1 MFKQIKRCVNS
12 ADKHT
17 WISVSLPAVESI
29 NSKDE
34 FTVVADPSLSVDD
47 IMQVLKD
54 NWTEEYIKKM
64 MFTRFIA
71 VIADNSVRTNLKTF
85 CEENPDATQDD
96 IDSAMQNYVD
106 SGWNVNLK
114 HPATERSMQSVA
126 KKAKKAE
133 AFVTE
138 MSTDKQL
145 EFVNKLKAEN
155 PVLAKLLK

>member
-1 MFKQIKRCVNS
+1 
-12 ADKHT
+12 
-17 WISVSLPAVESI
+17 
-29 NSKDE
+29 
-34 FTVVADPSLSVDD
+34 
-47 IMQVLKD
+47 MQVLKD

-114 HPATERSMQSVA
+114 HPATDRSMQSVA

-155 PVLAKLLK
+155 PELAKLLK